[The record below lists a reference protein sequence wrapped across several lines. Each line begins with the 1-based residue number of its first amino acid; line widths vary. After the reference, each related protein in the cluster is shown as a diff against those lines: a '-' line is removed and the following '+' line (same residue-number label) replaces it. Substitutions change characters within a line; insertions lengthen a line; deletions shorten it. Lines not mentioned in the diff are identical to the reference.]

1 MDAVAGVDTVNTMTP
16 TVARLLL
23 RWLPDLELAEQVI
36 HISIELL
43 EVLEVLA

>member
-1 MDAVAGVDTVNTMTP
+1 MNTMTP
-16 TVARLLL
+16 TVAKLLL

-36 HISIELL
+36 HIGIELL